1 MPQTQTTARVEEEEG
16 EPLNINP
23 RLLAFR
29 PRQVSLLINSTK
41 MPSAAVKTP
50 SVPKPNQKTLLL
62 HSIALYLQRSGYSKT
77 VKKLRSESDV
87 QIDDNSEGSGFDL
100 EDIFGKFL
108 ETSDQGSKKPETITS
123 QEKVSAE
130 VEKSAENGA
139 EIKGGESG
147 ASFQFVA
154 TAEVENKKKSK
165 KKKSKKLDVD
175 NVESVSEDKKEVV
188 SNMDL
193 DNAIAE
199 KKLKKQKKNSKKLSS
214 TNAEE
219 DALKVSET
227 TVDTENQDKES
238 KKRKRPSSQDI
249 STPPADDE
257 KPTEKSKRQKTEAA
271 EKLPNTEEKPKSK
284 SADTQTQES
293 NGQAIED
300 GALASENLEKKE
312 QKAKKSS
319 KKQQNGPSEPTTA
332 QRFQRVKA
340 DEVVFSDER
349 LKDNSYWAK
358 DGAEIGYGAKAQEVL
373 GQVKGNFPLP
383 SSFPTT
389 PASFEM
395 ATDLQPSDSFFST
408 QQNIHCCFDDDRQ
421 PNNWS
426 LSPGSSSSSS
436 DSLCSVLH
444 STESSSSEES
454 DDQYIAELTRQMA
467 HSMLLD
473 FDDESSCDVGFMDN
487 PVQRE
492 KGEGTVKEEEEEGTK
507 QQPPPPQ
514 QQQVRKKRAKKK
526 GQKGPAPE
534 VMKAVFLGVPAGRA
548 ASGTGVFLPAAAGG
562 VDNRTTSTTATT
574 SPELRSKSGALT
586 GNVRYAFQLQQ
597 RTTEPSSPPPPPAKN
612 LNHHRRRFQ
621 DMGLPQEW
629 TY

>member
-87 QIDDNSEGSGFDL
+87 QQSICPC
-100 EDIFGKFL
+100 
-108 ETSDQGSKKPETITS
+108 SDQGSKKPETITS
-123 QEKVSAE
+123 QEKAVSAE

-271 EKLPNTEEKPKSK
+271 
-284 SADTQTQES
+284 DTQTQES

-373 GQVKGNFPLP
+373 GQVKGK
-383 SSFPTT
+383 
-389 PASFEM
+389 
-395 ATDLQPSDSFFST
+395 
-408 QQNIHCCFDDDRQ
+408 
-421 PNNWS
+421 
-426 LSPGSSSSSS
+426 
-436 DSLCSVLH
+436 
-444 STESSSSEES
+444 
-454 DDQYIAELTRQMA
+454 
-467 HSMLLD
+467 
-473 FDDESSCDVGFMDN
+473 GF
-487 PVQRE
+487 RHE
-492 KGEGTVKEEEEEGTK
+492 KTK
-507 QQPPPPQ
+507 
-514 QQQVRKKRAKKK
+514 KKRGSYRG
-526 GQKGPAPE
+526 GQIDQNTHSVKFNYSDE
-534 VMKAVFLGVPAGRA
+534 
-548 ASGTGVFLPAAAGG
+548 
-562 VDNRTTSTTATT
+562 
-574 SPELRSKSGALT
+574 E
-586 GNVRYAFQLQQ
+586 
-597 RTTEPSSPPPPPAKN
+597 
-612 LNHHRRRFQ
+612 
-621 DMGLPQEW
+621 
-629 TY
+629 